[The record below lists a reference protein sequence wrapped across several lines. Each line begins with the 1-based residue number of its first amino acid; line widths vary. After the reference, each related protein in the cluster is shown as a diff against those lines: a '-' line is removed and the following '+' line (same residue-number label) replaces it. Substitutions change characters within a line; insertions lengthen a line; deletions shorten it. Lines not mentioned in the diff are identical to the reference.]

1 MELVATITGYLLI
14 IAGCVLAITF
24 GVYFTI
30 HRFIDAWGVRD
41 KFLQMKRERNAAWAR
56 LRALA
61 EVPPSD

>member
-24 GVYFTI
+24 GAYFTI

-41 KFLQMKRERNAAWAR
+41 KFLQMKRERDEAWAQ
-56 LRALA
+56 LRALD
-61 EVPPSD
+61 EKSPSD